1 MNQLNIKDRQKSYNK
16 ISVMQYD
23 KNNNYL
29 QTFDSIVEAQK
40 YLGITDSHISECCS
54 GKRKSAH
61 GYIWKYAS

>member
-1 MNQLNIKDRQKSYNK
+1 MNQLNIKDRQKSYKK

-40 YLGITDSHISECCS
+40 HLGINDSHISECCS